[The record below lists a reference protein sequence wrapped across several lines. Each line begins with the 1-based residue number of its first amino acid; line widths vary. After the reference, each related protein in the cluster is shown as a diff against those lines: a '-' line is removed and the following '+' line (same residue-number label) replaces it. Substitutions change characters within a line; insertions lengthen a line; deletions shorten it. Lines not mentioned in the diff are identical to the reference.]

1 MRTEVVIPF
10 TFDTT
15 PIEQMMQENAEQEVT
30 RIITELVE
38 EKVNAVLPV
47 KHEGFGVT
55 MEAPDWREFLE
66 HSFELWLDDHQ
77 QEIMDEAALL
87 MAMRASRK
95 KAWREVLKEMQD
107 EGKGRG

>member
-15 PIEQMMQENAEQEVT
+15 PIEQMMQENAEQEVI

-47 KHEGFGVT
+47 KNEGFGVT
-55 MEAPDWREFLE
+55 RKVPDWREFLE
-66 HSFELWLDDHQ
+66 RSFGLWLDDHQ

-95 KAWREVLKEMQD
+95 KAWRDVLQELRD
-107 EGKGRG
+107 EGEGRD

>member
-47 KHEGFGVT
+47 KNEGFGVT
-55 MEAPDWREFLE
+55 RKVPDWREFLE
-66 HSFELWLDDHQ
+66 QSFGIWLDEHQ
-77 QEIMDEAALL
+77 KEIIDEAALL
-87 MAMRASRK
+87 LAAKAGRK

-107 EGKGRG
+107 EGEGRG